1 MKSKRYFCNNKIWM
15 WILPLA
21 FWCSCGSKSNILPA
35 EKMVTDNNDWK
46 AVLHKEL
53 PLLGHRNWILVVD
66 KAFPALNAPGMEV
79 IYADD
84 DLLSV
89 LKYTLNEIDSSSHV
103 RPIIYIDKE
112 MQFMTPQLEKGVNA
126 FRDSLKTIVN
136 NQPLH
141 PELHDSVFTNIQ
153 KTSELFKVLV
163 IKTNGTLAYSSVFL
177 QLDCAYW
184 NSRQEAQLREVMKS
198 AQP

>member
-1 MKSKRYFCNNKIWM
+1 MKSKKYFYNKRIWILM
-15 WILPLA
+15 LPLA
-21 FWCSCGSKSNILPA
+21 LWCSCRSNIPLS
-35 EKMVTDNNDWK
+35 EKTATSNNDWK
-46 AVLHKEL
+46 AVLQKEL

-66 KAFPALNAPGMEV
+66 KAFPALNARGMEV

-84 DLLSV
+84 DLLDV

-103 RPIIYIDKE
+103 KPIIYVDKE
-112 MQFMTPQLEKGVNA
+112 MQSMTPQLENGVNA
-126 FRDSLKTIVN
+126 FRDSLKNIVN

-163 IKTNGTLAYSSVFL
+163 IKTNGTRAYSSIFL

-184 NSRQEAQLREVMKS
+184 NSGQEAQLREVMKS
-198 AQP
+198 GQ

>member
-1 MKSKRYFCNNKIWM
+1 MKSKKYFYNNRI
-15 WILPLA
+15 WILILPFA
-21 FWCSCGSKSNILPA
+21 FWCSCQSKIPSSG
-35 EKMVTDNNDWK
+35 KMVANNNEWK
-46 AVLHKEL
+46 AVLQKEL
-53 PLLGHRNWILVVD
+53 PLLGHRNWILIVD

-84 DLLSV
+84 NLLSV

-103 RPIIYIDKE
+103 RPIIYVDKE
-112 MQFMTPQLEKGVNA
+112 MQFMTPQLEKGVDA
-126 FRDSLKTIVN
+126 FRDSLKNILN

-163 IKTNGTLAYSSVFL
+163 IKTNGNRAYSSVFL

-184 NSRQEAQLREVMKS
+184 NSEQEAQLREVMKS
-198 AQP
+198 GQP